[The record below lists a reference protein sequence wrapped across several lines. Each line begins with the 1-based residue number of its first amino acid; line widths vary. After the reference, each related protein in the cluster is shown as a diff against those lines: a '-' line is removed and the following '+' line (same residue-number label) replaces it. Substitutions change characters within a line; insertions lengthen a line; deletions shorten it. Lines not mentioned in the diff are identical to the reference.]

1 MTITELSFIVKN
13 NYLDEYLVLTR
24 QSTDLSGYTEEH
36 HIICKSFYKYLNLPV
51 DNSKNNLVRLL
62 FKDHCKAH

>member
-13 NYLDEYLVLTR
+13 SYLDEYLVLTS
-24 QSTDLSGYTEEH
+24 QSTKLPGYAEEH
-36 HIICKSFYKYLNLPV
+36 HIICKSFYRYLNLPI
-51 DNSKNNLVRLL
+51 DDSKNNLVRLL